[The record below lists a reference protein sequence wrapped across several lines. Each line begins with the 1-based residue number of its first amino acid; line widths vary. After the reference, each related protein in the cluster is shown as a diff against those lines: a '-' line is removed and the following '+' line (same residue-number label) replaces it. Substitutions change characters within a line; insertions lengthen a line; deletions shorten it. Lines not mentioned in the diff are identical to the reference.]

1 VDDKKKG
8 EYKEKKK
15 KKKMASQ
22 DHWGK
27 KKKERK
33 VGVGAKECE
42 KKRVKRLHARYNLQ
56 GYIMRHIK

>member
-8 EYKEKKK
+8 EYKEMKMKM
-15 KKKMASQ
+15 KMASQ

-27 KKKERK
+27 KKKNERK

-42 KKRVKRLHARYNLQ
+42 KKRVKRLHA
-56 GYIMRHIK
+56 